1 MVCRRLAYVIGVL
14 AAVLW
19 AGSAGALFHLAV
31 IDEVMTSYGGDPN
44 VQFIEIR
51 MLAGSQNFVQ
61 NSVLA
66 AFDNTG
72 AYINDILVVPANVP
86 NSGANIRWIVGTS
99 AFVTASAP
107 LAVDFVMPAGIL
119 PTAGGMVCFGGGGGI
134 IPAPPGSW
142 SRTTFSNYV
151 DCVAY
156 GNYAGPSNLLIGTPT
171 TVTGDGHS
179 VQRVGASNNNLAD
192 FICGDPANPENNAG
206 VTVNMVATTPCPA
219 PPGPCPASPDGGCTG
234 GFGKGGLLIKEDA
247 GKEALLAKFLKGPA
261 LAQINLG
268 NPLISGGTAYALCIY
283 DNAGALAGALE
294 IDRAGDTCGSAA
306 CWKAIGGDP
315 PNGRGYTYKD
325 DALAAD
331 GVFKVLYK
339 GGLAG
344 KSKVIVKGRGTGLP
358 ANIADALTSA
368 TGATVQFRSSNA
380 LCLSVNLATIK
391 KQEANFFK
399 AK

>member
-1 MVCRRLAYVIGVL
+1 MVRRRLAYVIGVL

-19 AGSAGALFHLAV
+19 VGPANALFHLAV

-51 MLAGSQNFVQ
+51 MLAGSQQFVQ

-72 AYINDILVVPANVP
+72 AYINDILVVPSDVTNQGTNV
-86 NSGANIRWIVGTS
+86 RWIVGT
-99 AFVTASAP
+99 AGFVTASS

-134 IPAPPGSW
+134 LPAPPGSW

-156 GNYAGPSNLLIGTPT
+156 GNYAGPSNILIGTPT

-179 VQRVGASNNNLAD
+179 VQRIGTSNNNSAD
-192 FICGDPANPENNAG
+192 FTCGDPANPQNNASA
-206 VTVNMVATTPCPA
+206 TVNLVATTPCPA
-219 PPGPCPASPDGGCTG
+219 PPGPCPASPDGDCIT
-234 GFGKGGLLIKEDA
+234 GFGKGMLLIKEDA
-247 GKEALLAKFLKGPA
+247 GKEALLAKFLKGPG
-261 LAQINLG
+261 LAQIHLG
-268 NPLISGGTAYALCIY
+268 NPLSSGGTAYALCIY
-283 DNAGALAGALE
+283 DSGGALVGELE
-294 IDRAGDTCGSAA
+294 VDRAGDTCGGSP
-306 CWKAIGGDP
+306 CWKAVGGDP
-315 PNGRGYTYKD
+315 PTGRGYKYKD

-331 GVFKVLYK
+331 GVFKMLYK
-339 GGLAG
+339 AGLPG
-344 KSKVIVKGRGTGLP
+344 KSKAIIKGRGTGLP
-358 ANIADALTSA
+358 ANIADALMSATSA
-368 TGATVQFRSSNA
+368 TVQLRSDDA
-380 LCLSVNLATIK
+380 LCLSVTLSTIK